1 MDCDLRIEDISVSRV
16 HSFLSIVDRDFFL
29 HDNESKFGTLVQLQR
44 PLTLEF
50 DEMAQLQVGRTVLGF
65 NLNKPAQR
73 KTGWMPGC
81 CGSNKSR
88 QRLCPP

>member
-29 HDNESKFGTLVQLQR
+29 QDNESKFGTLVQLQR

-50 DEMAQLQVGRTVLGF
+50 DEMAQLQVGRTVLDF
-65 NLNKPAQR
+65 NLNKPA
-73 KTGWMPGC
+73 
-81 CGSNKSR
+81 
-88 QRLCPP
+88 

>member
-50 DEMAQLQVGRTVLGF
+50 DEMAQLQVGRTVLDF
-65 NLNKPAQR
+65 NLNKPA
-73 KTGWMPGC
+73 
-81 CGSNKSR
+81 
-88 QRLCPP
+88 